1 MTHFDQRYQQ
11 VTNQYNADSINFY
24 PDPPHHRLDKA
35 TIVAAQQKLA
45 ELPLETIPEVAT
57 LPPGSNMPFSPN
69 PHFVGREASL
79 QALATEFKGGETV
92 VMGRVEIIAAT
103 GMGGIGKTQLASE
116 FVHRYGQYFAGGVF
130 WLSFANAN
138 AVRTEIADCCNT
150 IGLEM
155 YPGFTSLSLDDKVRL
170 VLSAWQS
177 PMPRLLIFDNCED
190 EELFNQW
197 RPHTGGC
204 RILITSLRPN
214 WSSELGIKVLSLDC
228 LSREESTSLLCKH
241 RTELSAN
248 DPDLAAIA
256 DELGD
261 LPLALHLAGRFLEQY
276 RYSSI
281 GVPAAYLARL
291 RQETPLQH
299 SSLRDEGITLTTR
312 HIRNVERTF
321 AIAYEQLETQ
331 DEVDLRACKLLGRA
345 ACFAPSVPIP
355 HTILL
360 STLGGIDNSSL
371 IEQQNE
377 DALENLITLGLLE
390 YVENGALRLHRLLA
404 GFVKIRTGQP
414 DKEAQTAVEQ
424 VMLQETTIL
433 GTVGYPK
440 QMFALQPHLRFVT
453 DQAKQRNDAI
463 AAQLCNSQGY
473 FLGKVGAYNEAQIYY
488 KQALAIFEQL
498 QEQDSQV
505 QVTLLNNL
513 AGIYDEQGNYRQSKL
528 LVQQALEIGERTLG
542 SEHLIITDSLNI
554 LAKLH
559 FNRGEF
565 TEAESYI
572 RRALKIRKQLLEPDH
587 PDIAINLNHLAI
599 ILQAQGKYAKA
610 ESHYQQALA
619 IRKKAFGEDHPDVA
633 YCLNRLAGL
642 YRVQGK
648 YVLAEQFYKDALKI
662 QKQELGENHLEVA
675 FSLNGLALC
684 YENQGKYKD
693 AEPLYEETLS
703 ILEQRLD
710 NTHTHIVGVLQ
721 NLANNYRAQG
731 KYNQAEPSLLRILES
746 QERVFG
752 PEHLM
757 VAQSLENLANNY
769 FLQKKYVDAERS
781 LKRALVIYEQAR
793 GPEHPGTIQVI
804 SLLRKIK
811 ELAEEHR

>member
-1 MTHFDQRYQQ
+1 MTHFDRHYQQ
-11 VTNQYNADSINFY
+11 VTNQYNAESIYFY
-24 PDPPHHRLDKA
+24 PDPPLHRLDKA
-35 TIVAAQQKLA
+35 TIVAAQQKLV
-45 ELPLETIPEVAT
+45 ELPLETIPEITT
-57 LPPGSNMPFSPN
+57 LPPGSRMPFSPN

-79 QALATEFKGGETV
+79 QALATAFKGGETV
-92 VMGRVEIIAAT
+92 VMGRVEIAAAS

-130 WLSFANAN
+130 WLSFADAN
-138 AVRTEIADCCNT
+138 AVRTEIADCCNM

-228 LSREESTSLLCKH
+228 LRREESTSLLCKH

-261 LPLALHLAGRFLEQY
+261 LPLALHLAGRFLEKY

-299 SSLRDEGITLTTR
+299 SSLRDEGVTPTTR

-331 DEVDLRACKLLGRA
+331 DEVDLRAFKLLARA

-404 GFVKIRTGQP
+404 GFVKIQTGQP

-424 VMLQETTIL
+424 VMLQAATIL
-433 GTVGYPK
+433 GTVGFPK

-473 FLGKVGAYNEAQIYY
+473 FLSKAGAYNEAQIYFER
-488 KQALAIFEQL
+488 AFAISEQL
-498 QEQDSQV
+498 QEQDPQV

-513 AGIYDEQGNYRQSKL
+513 AGTYDEQGNYRQSEAL
-528 LVQQALEIGERTLG
+528 AQQALEIGERTLG

-559 FNRGEF
+559 FNRSEF
-565 TEAESYI
+565 TDAESYI
-572 RRALKIRKQLLEPDH
+572 RRSLRIRKQLLEPDH
-587 PDIAINLNHLAI
+587 PDIAINVNQLAM
-599 ILQAQGKYAKA
+599 ILQAQERYTKA

-619 IRKKAFGEDHPDVA
+619 IWKKAFGEYHPDVA
-633 YCLNRLAGL
+633 YCLNNLASL

-648 YVLAEQFYKDALKI
+648 YTLAEQFYKDALNI
-662 QKQELGENHLEVA
+662 RVQVLGENHFDVA
-675 FSLNGLALC
+675 FSLNGLAVC
-684 YENQGKYKD
+684 YDDQGKHEQ
-693 AEPLYEETLS
+693 AEPLHEQARS
-703 ILEQRLD
+703 ILEQWFD
-710 NTHTHIVGVLQ
+710 IMHPPIVKVLE
-721 NLANNYRAQG
+721 NLANSYRSQD
-731 KYNQAEPSLLRILES
+731 KYKQAEPPLLRILES
-746 QERVFG
+746 RERVYG

-757 VAQSLENLANNY
+757 VAQSLEHLANNY
-769 FLQKKYVDAERS
+769 YHQKEYVNAERS
-781 LKRALVIYEQAR
+781 LKQALSIYERVR
-793 GPEHPGTIQVI
+793 GQRHSETIRIV
-804 SLLRKIK
+804 SLLNKMK
-811 ELAEEHR
+811 ELTEE